1 MNSVE
6 INQNTF
12 TIKNGT
18 VGTYNIGDIKKMS
31 LCLEQSSF
39 KGKTKPFLHQV
50 IPGTS
55 FFSAMEPK
63 LYVGIKIN
71 DDLAIYVSKVPV
83 LYNSDLYLNDVNE
96 AKEIIRTLGGY
107 NE

>member
-1 MNSVE
+1 MLYKNIE
-6 INQNTF
+6 IDRDNMTF
-12 TIKNGT
+12 TIYR
-18 VGTYNIGDIKKMS
+18 GTYNIKDIEKIS
-31 LCLEQSSF
+31 LCLKQASF

-71 DDLAIYVSKVPV
+71 DDLAIYVSDVPV
-83 LYNSDLYLNDVNE
+83 LYNSDLYLKDVEE
-96 AKEIIRTLGGY
+96 AKRIMRALRK
-107 NE
+107 